1 MQKILAMYE
10 CVSEWVW
17 CVCAILDFFLN
28 TSDSCSW
35 RVFAHSILLNP
46 VGDEEKN
53 KKNNK
58 KRITHTFYTFWIAHT
73 PGFLGEKTAEKNTS
87 WNPWGKVSCQQMPCI
102 HRCVTTCAIEKV
114 RLWLGAAPPSHIHM
128 NFSFP

>member
-10 CVSEWVW
+10 CVCVCV

-28 TSDSCSW
+28 TSDSYSW

-58 KRITHTFYTFWIAHT
+58 NNKKRITHTFYTFELHILPVFW
-73 PGFLGEKTAEKNTS
+73 GKKTAEKNTS
-87 WNPWGKVSCQQMPCI
+87 WNPWGKGELPANAMHS
-102 HRCVTTCAIEKV
+102 
-114 RLWLGAAPPSHIHM
+114 
-128 NFSFP
+128 